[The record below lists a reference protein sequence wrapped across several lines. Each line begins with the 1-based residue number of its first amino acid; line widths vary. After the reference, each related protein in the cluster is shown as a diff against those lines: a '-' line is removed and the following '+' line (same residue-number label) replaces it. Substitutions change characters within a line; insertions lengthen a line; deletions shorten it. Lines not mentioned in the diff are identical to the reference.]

1 MSTLDLSGAV
11 WRISSYS
18 GNDVGSCVE
27 VAGVPSGHLIATR
40 DSTDRSGPVLTFG
53 RHEWATLLNA
63 VKKGDLDLVQR

>member
-1 MSTLDLSGAV
+1 MSTPDLSGAV

-27 VAGVPSGHLIATR
+27 VAEIPAGRLIAAR

-53 RHEWATLLNA
+53 RREWVALLDA
-63 VKKGDLDLVQR
+63 VKKGDLDL